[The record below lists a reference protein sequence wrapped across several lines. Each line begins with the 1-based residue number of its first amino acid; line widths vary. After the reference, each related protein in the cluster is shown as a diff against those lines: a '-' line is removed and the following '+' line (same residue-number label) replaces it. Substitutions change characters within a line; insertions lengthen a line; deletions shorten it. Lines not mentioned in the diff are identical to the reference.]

1 MPATLTCP
9 ADIPA
14 TPAPNS
20 NSKPDL
26 AFTGTSPSP
35 ETVAWAAGC
44 LAEIGFTPL
53 QARRF
58 GLSPE
63 RASEL
68 ESAMADLLAADT
80 PEASRR

>member
-35 ETVAWAAGC
+35 ETVAWAAAR
-44 LAEIGFTPL
+44 LAEIGFTP
-53 QARRF
+53 QDARWL
-58 GLSPE
+58 GLSSA

-68 ESAMADLLAADT
+68 EAAMTDALVRDT
-80 PEASRR
+80 LQASRR

>member
-1 MPATLTCP
+1 MPQTLARP
-9 ADIPA
+9 AVIPA

-44 LAEIGFTPL
+44 LAEIGFTPED
-53 QARRF
+53 ARWF
-58 GLSPE
+58 GLSSA

-68 ESAMADLLAADT
+68 ESAMADLLAAAT

>member
-1 MPATLTCP
+1 MPQTLARP
-9 ADIPA
+9 AVIPA
-14 TPAPNS
+14 TPA
-20 NSKPDL
+20 
-26 AFTGTSPSP
+26 PSP

-80 PEASRR
+80 LEASRR

>member
-1 MPATLTCP
+1 MPQTLARP
-9 ADIPA
+9 AVIPA
-14 TPAPNS
+14 TPA
-20 NSKPDL
+20 
-26 AFTGTSPSP
+26 PSP

-53 QARRF
+53 QARGF

-68 ESAMADLLAADT
+68 EAAMADLLAADT
-80 PEASRR
+80 LEASRR

>member
-1 MPATLTCP
+1 MTATLARP
-9 ADIPA
+9 AVIPA
-14 TPAPNS
+14 TPA
-20 NSKPDL
+20 
-26 AFTGTSPSP
+26 PSP

-53 QARRF
+53 QARGF

-68 ESAMADLLAADT
+68 EAAMADLLAAAT
-80 PEASRR
+80 LEASRR

>member
-1 MPATLTCP
+1 MTATLTCP

-14 TPAPNS
+14 TPAP
-20 NSKPDL
+20 
-26 AFTGTSPSP
+26 SP

-44 LAEIGFTPL
+44 LILIGFTP
-53 QARRF
+53 QDARWF
-58 GLSPE
+58 GLTSS

-68 ESAMADLLAADT
+68 EAAMADLLAAAT

>member
-1 MPATLTCP
+1 MPQTLARP
-9 ADIPA
+9 AVIPA
-14 TPAPNS
+14 TPA
-20 NSKPDL
+20 
-26 AFTGTSPSP
+26 PSP

-53 QARRF
+53 QAREF

-68 ESAMADLLAADT
+68 EAAMADLLAAAT
-80 PEASRR
+80 LEASRR

>member
-1 MPATLTCP
+1 MTQTIACLP
-9 ADIPA
+9 DIPA
-14 TPAPNS
+14 TPA
-20 NSKPDL
+20 
-26 AFTGTSPSP
+26 PSP

-53 QARRF
+53 QARGF

-68 ESAMADLLAADT
+68 EAAMADLLAADT
-80 PEASRR
+80 LEASRR